1 MTGSDARVP
10 RRQVL
15 VALATGIGAIA
26 AGCRDTRQPPRP
38 VPSSVTPPPPITSR
52 PSATSSTTASAASR
66 YQPAA
71 GEVLTEAKRVAGRAA
86 ERLATYQ
93 DATAHR
99 PVIAGLLPGGQDPAG
114 LLRAAGPLLLAGG
127 SSTGAVVYAQLGGL
141 TPDAA
146 AVLVVLRQRFRRAD
160 GQETVTTRTLDL
172 RLRRARG
179 RWLLEGL
186 ASTGGRPAARPSRLS
201 SVARAVL
208 DDPRI
213 QLPDSARWDIH
224 RGAIHP
230 RLLATMRAMA
240 ERFPYAVT
248 VLASGHPPNVFG
260 TSRPSN
266 HSAGR
271 AVDVYR
277 VDGTLVIHQAGRAG
291 AAFQLASWLDRR
303 GVSELGSP
311 WVFAGDQGRSFT
323 NTVHRDHLHIGFD
336 RA

>member
-1 MTGSDARVP
+1 MTGSNARLA

-15 VALATGIGAIA
+15 LALVTGIGALA
-26 AGCRDTRQPPRP
+26 AGCRNTSATPRP
-38 VPSSVTPPPPITSR
+38 VPSSVTPQASATSR
-52 PSATSSTTASAASR
+52 PPDTSSPTAAFGSR
-66 YQPAA
+66 YQPAP

-99 PVIAGLLPGGQDPAG
+99 PVIAGLLGGGQDPAG
-114 LLRAAGPLLLAGG
+114 LVRTAAPLLLAGG
-127 SSTGAVVYAQLGGL
+127 SSTGEVVYAQLGGL

-172 RLRRARG
+172 RLRRAGG
-179 RWLLEGL
+179 RWLLDRL
-186 ASTGGRPAARPSRLS
+186 ASAGGQPAARPSQLS

-224 RGAIHP
+224 RGTIHP
-230 RLLATMRAMA
+230 RLLAAMRAMA
-240 ERFPYAVT
+240 ERVPYAVT
-248 VLASGHPPNVFG
+248 VLASGHPRNVFG
-260 TSRPSN
+260 TSRRSN

-277 VDGTLVIHQAGRAG
+277 VDGKLVVHAGRDG
-291 AAFQLASWLDRR
+291 SAFQLARWLDRR

-336 RA
+336 RT

>member
-1 MTGSDARVP
+1 MP
-10 RRQVL
+10 RRQIL
-15 VALATGIGAIA
+15 VALATGIGAMA
-26 AGCRDTRQPPRP
+26 AGCRNTKETPPP
-38 VPSSVTPPPPITSR
+38 VPSSVTPQAPGTSR
-52 PSATSSTTASAASR
+52 PSGASSTTAGFVSR

-71 GEVLTEAKRVAGRAA
+71 GEVLAEAKTVAGRAA

-93 DATAHR
+93 DATAHQ
-99 PVIAGLLPGGQDPAG
+99 PVIAGLLPGDQAPAG
-114 LLRAAGPLLLAGG
+114 LLRAAAPLLLPGG
-127 SSTGAVVYAQLGGL
+127 SSTGEVVYAQLGGL
-141 TPDAA
+141 TPGAA
-146 AVLVVLRQRFRRAD
+146 AVLVVLRQRFRQAD
-160 GQETVTTRTLDL
+160 DQETVTTRTLDL

-179 RWLLEGL
+179 RWLLDRL
-186 ASTGGRPAARPSRLS
+186 ASAGGQAAARPPRLS

-224 RGAIHP
+224 RDAIHP

-248 VLASGHPPNVFG
+248 VLASGHPRNVFG
-260 TSRPSN
+260 TGRRSN

-271 AVDVYR
+271 AVDVHR
-277 VDGTLVIHQAGRAG
+277 IDGKLVVNQAGRDAP
-291 AAFQLASWLDRR
+291 AFRLAQWLDRR
-303 GVSELGSP
+303 DVSELGSP

-336 RA
+336 RT